1 MVEQYTQVTPKS
13 SIGKALEYSMKHW
26 AELSRYTTDGKL
38 QIDNNLIE
46 SDIRPIALGWK
57 NHLFAGSHK
66 SAQRIAMIYSL
77 LGTCKANGV
86 NPQEWLANVFE

>member
-46 SDIRPIALGWK
+46 SDIRPIALG
-57 NHLFAGSHK
+57 
-66 SAQRIAMIYSL
+66 
-77 LGTCKANGV
+77 
-86 NPQEWLANVFE
+86 